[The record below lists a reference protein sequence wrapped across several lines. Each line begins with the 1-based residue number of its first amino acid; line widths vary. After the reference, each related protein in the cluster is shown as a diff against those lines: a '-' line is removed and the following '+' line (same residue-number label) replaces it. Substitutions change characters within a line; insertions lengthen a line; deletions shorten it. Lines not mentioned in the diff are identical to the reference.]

1 MNTALETER
10 LTLRP
15 MTPGDVDALA
25 AVLGDPEAMRYY
37 PAPFTHDKVEGWIQW
52 SLKNYAEFGYGLWAV
67 VIKESQECIG
77 DCGLTWQRVGYG
89 AERQLEVGWHIRRD
103 LWNRGLATEAGLAC
117 RNYARD
123 VIRQPHLIS
132 IIDPQN
138 LASQA
143 VARKLGMELEREDVL
158 DGHQRLVFGMALAPL
173 KHTRAPVGCRD

>member
-1 MNTALETER
+1 MSPRVETER
-10 LTLRP
+10 LTLRQ

-37 PAPFTHDKVEGWIQW
+37 SAPFTRDKVEGWIQW
-52 SLKNYAEFGYGLWAV
+52 NLKNYADFGYGLWAV
-67 VIKESQECIG
+67 VLKASQECIG
-77 DCGLTWQRVGYG
+77 DCGLTWQRVGYA

-117 RNYARD
+117 RDYARD

-132 IIDPQN
+132 IIDRDN

-158 DGHQRLVFGMALAPL
+158 DGHQRLVFGMAL
-173 KHTRAPVGCRD
+173 RA

>member
-37 PAPFTHDKVEGWIQW
+37 PAPFSRDKVEGWIQW
-52 SLKNYAEFGYGLWAV
+52 SVKNYADFGYGLWAV
-67 VIKESQECIG
+67 VLKASQECIG
-77 DCGLTWQRVGYG
+77 DCGLTWQRVGYA

-103 LWNRGLATEAGLAC
+103 LWNRGLATEAGIVC
-117 RNYARD
+117 RDYARD

-132 IIDPQN
+132 IIGGRKPGPPKR
-138 LASQA
+138 
-143 VARKLGMELEREDVL
+143 ARRPGGGTAGGETAARER
-158 DGHQRLVFGMALAPL
+158 
-173 KHTRAPVGCRD
+173 